1 MAGGGGTS
9 FKSLCWM
16 MVFGMALWRPA
27 AGEHGGDGSEL
38 DSLTQSFLDLARER
52 EFMEWIKGVRRRIH
66 EYPELGFEE
75 YKTSQLV
82 RSELDSLGISYRWPV
97 AKTGV
102 VASITGDSVSSS
114 STPVFGLRADMDAL
128 PLQVL
133 LVLSLSLYIHIYLYL
148 SLFFFFL
155 FFHHA

>member
-1 MAGGGGTS
+1 MAAGGGTS

-16 MVFGMALWRPA
+16 IVFGIALWRPA
-27 AGEHGGDGSEL
+27 AGENGGDGSEL
-38 DSLTQSFLDLARER
+38 HSLTQSLLGLARER

-102 VASITGDSVSSS
+102 VASIRGDSVSSSS

-133 LVLSLSLYIHIYLYL
+133 ISLSLYIHISL
-148 SLFFFFL
+148 SLFFFFF